1 MTPLKIHF
9 HIYLKVFESHGCL
22 KKVNGA
28 RMHRHIVNKKIDY
41 RVLQS
46 KTRL

>member
-9 HIYLKVFESHGCL
+9 HIYLQVMDA